1 MSAENREYRRRIE
14 AAIFT
19 AILDAS
25 KVDGMAAPV
34 LMNGEII
41 IACINTIAFMGV
53 SSGATRSR
61 TAAREFSDWIGKRL
75 KKHVSAL
82 NAEAAVG
89 NLDFVTVISP
99 GQLQ

>member
-1 MSAENREYRRRIE
+1 
-14 AAIFT
+14 
-19 AILDAS
+19 
-25 KVDGMAAPV
+25 MAAPV

-41 IACINTIAFMGV
+41 LPCINTIAFMGV
-53 SSGATRSR
+53 TSGATSSR
-61 TAAREFSDWIGKRL
+61 ATAREFSNWIGKRL

-82 NAEAAVG
+82 NAEAALG